1 MPLSAS
7 EYLAGAPGSLR
18 FEAVPPLD
26 HAVIFDP
33 DEPPVPAQLQLVLDL
48 RVLGQVHVAAHEAAP
63 DARAS
68 EARAHLIE
76 ARLAI
81 SLAARGDLVRAIG
94 WLRLEMDAS
103 GTARWEV

>member
-1 MPLSAS
+1 M
-7 EYLAGAPGSLR
+7 
-18 FEAVPPLD
+18 PPLD
-26 HAVIFDP
+26 HAVLFDL

-48 RVLGQVHVAAHEAAP
+48 RVLGQVHEVAHEASQ

-81 SLAARGDLVRAIG
+81 SLAARGDLVRALG
-94 WLRLEMDAS
+94 WMRLERDAS
-103 GTARWEV
+103 GIGRWEV

>member
-1 MPLSAS
+1 M
-7 EYLAGAPGSLR
+7 
-18 FEAVPPLD
+18 D
-26 HAVIFDP
+26 HAVLFDL

-48 RVLGQVHVAAHEAAP
+48 RVLGQVHEVAHGAQHGAQHGASQ

-81 SLAARGDLVRAIG
+81 SLAARGDLVRALG
-94 WLRLEMDAS
+94 WMRLERDAS
-103 GTARWEV
+103 GIGRWEV

>member
-7 EYLAGAPGSLR
+7 ECLAGAPGSLR

-26 HAVIFDP
+26 HAVVFDP
-33 DEPPVPAQLQLVLDL
+33 DEPAQLQLVLDL

>member
-18 FEAVPPLD
+18 FETVPSLD
-26 HAVIFDP
+26 HDVVFDP

-63 DARAS
+63 NAR

-94 WLRLEMDAS
+94 WLRLEMDA
-103 GTARWEV
+103 GGNARWEV